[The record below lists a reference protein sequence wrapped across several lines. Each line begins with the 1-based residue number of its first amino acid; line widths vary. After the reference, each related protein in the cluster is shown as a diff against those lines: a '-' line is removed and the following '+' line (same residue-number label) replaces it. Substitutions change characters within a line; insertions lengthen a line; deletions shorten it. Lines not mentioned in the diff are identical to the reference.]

1 MHIRQGKGSVS
12 DYAMEFFDSSAWN
25 SEAQFNVVFSGLAEL
40 LKDEIITH
48 ESPTSLDVLI
58 DLAIRVDS
66 QLQQRSRWR
75 ISRGSIR
82 APSKGVMPHLANTAL
97 PLNPEPKQANYYHI
111 LAAEK
116 Q

>member
-1 MHIRQGKGSVS
+1 MV
-12 DYAMEFFDSSAWN
+12 
-25 SEAQFNVVFSGLAEL
+25 FNGLAEL

-48 ESPTSLDVLI
+48 ELPTSLDVLI

-66 QLQQRSRWR
+66 RLQQRSRWR

-82 APSKGVMPHLANTAL
+82 APSEEVMPHLANTAL
-97 PLNPEPKQANYYHI
+97 PLNPEPKQTNYYHI